1 MDMDQLGSDLADLIA
16 AAPVAAPFF
25 VLAVASCLYTL
36 LAFVSVRRFKRCEG
50 ATKPW
55 KSPGVTVL
63 KPLYGVEEAL
73 YENLLS
79 FCRQTYA
86 GPVQILLGVHEP
98 DDTAAPIAR
107 RIVAAA
113 RAGRID
119 GAPARLS
126 VELVVD
132 PTLHGTNGKVSNLI
146 NLSRRIENELVVLA
160 DSDIMVAPD
169 YLDRLA
175 ASLQRPGVGI
185 VTCLYRGRPLAGF
198 WSRLGAMGVD
208 YGFLPNVLTGLALN
222 MARPCVGA
230 TIALRRCVLDAIGG
244 FESVKDQL
252 ADDYALG
259 EAVRARGLKV
269 VLADFVVGHVHAEI
283 KLKDVWRRDMRWAR
297 TIRAVDPAGYIGLA
311 ATFPV
316 GWALLAALASSFAP
330 AALLLACAALL
341 CRMILQDEID
351 QRFEGRKHALWLG
364 PLRDLLSFAIF
375 VVSFLPGQI
384 HWRGRDYALGENG
397 NMEPIADDAATAEAE
412 VA

>member
-1 MDMDQLGSDLADLIA
+1 MDQLGSDLADLIA

-63 KPLYGVEEAL
+63 KPLYGVEEGL

-79 FCRQTYA
+79 FCRQTYS

-98 DDTAAPIAR
+98 DDTAASIAR

-113 RAGRID
+113 RAGRIE

-230 TIALRRCVLDAIGG
+230 TIALRRCVLGAIGG

-269 VLADFVVGHVHAEI
+269 VLADFVVGHAHARNRD
-283 KLKDVWRRDMRWAR
+283 LKDVWRRDMRWAR
-297 TIRAVDPAGYIGLA
+297 TIRAVDPARLCRPGGDFSRRLGLA
-311 ATFPV
+311 RRARQRFCARSPDPDLRR
-316 GWALLAALASSFAP
+316 GALPDDLAGRDRPALRGPQTRALARP
-330 AALLLACAALL
+330 AARSAELRHLRRQFPARPDPLA
-341 CRMILQDEID
+341 R
-351 QRFEGRKHALWLG
+351 
-364 PLRDLLSFAIF
+364 P
-375 VVSFLPGQI
+375 
-384 HWRGRDYALGENG
+384 
-397 NMEPIADDAATAEAE
+397 
-412 VA
+412 